1 MNNEYDRMLFY
12 RYIGETLNQSAL
24 VHEAN
29 LLFKGVFHE
38 ELWYFAGGGGGKGGV
53 KQRFFKQV
61 YKGLIATSSHLFLP
75 PVFCGGDSDIYQLI

>member
-1 MNNEYDRMLFY
+1 MWPCNTCFFRKEWEQKSFFKAKKVTWSMNNEYDRMLFY

-38 ELWYFAGGGGGKGGV
+38 ELWYYAGGGGGQGRGETKV
-53 KQRFFKQV
+53 LQ
-61 YKGLIATSSHLFLP
+61 TS
-75 PVFCGGDSDIYQLI
+75 